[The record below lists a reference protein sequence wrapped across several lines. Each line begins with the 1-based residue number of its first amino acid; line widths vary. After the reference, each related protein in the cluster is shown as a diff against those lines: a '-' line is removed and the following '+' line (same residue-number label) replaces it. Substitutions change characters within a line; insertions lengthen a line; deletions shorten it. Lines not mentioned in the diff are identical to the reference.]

1 MTKRLLQI
9 AVIAASA
16 AVLMGAADGS
26 WLRRVPA
33 NDHARVNP
41 LADAASAAEA
51 GSHLYANSCAKCHG
65 EQGQGRGSRPA
76 LVSARVAGASDG
88 DLAWLLRNGNTWK
101 GMPSWSVMPDLERW
115 QLVAYLRS
123 INGPSKTQATAEQR
137 VVQGDA
143 K

>member
-1 MTKRLLQI
+1 MTKRLLRI
-9 AVIAASA
+9 ATIAIGA
-16 AVLMGAADGS
+16 AALTGAADGS

-41 LADAASAAEA
+41 LTDAASAAEA

-65 EQGQGRGSRPA
+65 EHGQGKGSRPA
-76 LVSARVAGASDG
+76 VVSERVAGASDG
-88 DLAWLLRNGNTWK
+88 DLAWLLKNGNTWK
-101 GMPSWSVMPDLERW
+101 GMPSWSVLPDSERW

-123 INGPSKTQATAEQR
+123 INTPAKTQATVQHGLEQ
-137 VVQGDA
+137 GET